1 MSERDDFQ
9 VQRGARLDDKS
20 ERVEQ
25 RDDDGRHDCRLSEN
39 AHNLNRRNTNRV
51 LGRHSSATSSATACR
66 SIAVRFAAELCYDV
80 TVVKDATADYSDD
93 AMHAALDV
101 NMTNYAAIMTTNEVV
116 ESMASLVDVRTQSP
130 GGGS

>member
-1 MSERDDFQ
+1 VR
-9 VQRGARLDDKS
+9 
-20 ERVEQ
+20 
-25 RDDDGRHDCRLSEN
+25 GRHRVRLEN
-39 AHNLNRRNTNRV
+39 EYA
-51 LGRHSSATSSATACR
+51 
-66 SIAVRFAAELCYDV
+66 AVWFAAELCYDV
-80 TVVKDATADYSDD
+80 TVVKDATADYWDD